1 MNSYETVFILTPVLS
16 EEQAKEAVQKF
27 ESQISSLGG
36 KVKHSESWGLRK
48 LAYPIQKKSTGFY
61 FLTEF
66 QAPGSAIGE
75 LEVAYKR
82 DERVMRFLSVRMDA
96 DHITYAESRRKRLG
110 AKKSAPAE
118 A

>member
-1 MNSYETVFILTPVLS
+1 MTHYELFKI
-16 EEQAKEAVQKF
+16 
-27 ESQISSLGG
+27 
-36 KVKHSESWGLRK
+36 
-48 LAYPIQKKSTGFY
+48 KSTGFY

-66 QAPGSAIGE
+66 EAPGSAIGE